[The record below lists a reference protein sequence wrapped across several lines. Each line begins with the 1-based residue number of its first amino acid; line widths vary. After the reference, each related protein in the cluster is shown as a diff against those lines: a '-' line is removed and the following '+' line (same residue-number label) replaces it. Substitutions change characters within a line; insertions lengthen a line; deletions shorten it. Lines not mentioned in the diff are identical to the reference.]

1 MKIDYIKDFDRTDS
15 IQQMIVLRNASELL
29 EYLKRENES
38 FPDDVLK
45 QGVEALRKASDFID
59 DEIIHGGYK

>member
-45 QGVEALRKASDFID
+45 QGVEALREASDFID
-59 DEIIHGGYK
+59 DEIIHGGI